1 MSSHTPEKHTIHQLM
16 ENPVLFEPMP
26 RPRYPLVLCH
36 GLYDFDTRR
45 PDSLPSTRMH
55 YWASGRSNTLRFDD
69 YTSRTQFMV
78 STWPLSVILYLVYS
92 AELRVGE
99 DLMGRRDTILGYVDD
114 TAYVVVGDSIAQ
126 NAEKLK
132 AVAE

>member
-1 MSSHTPEKHTIHQLM
+1 MPKAYRPIALQNTVGKIMEAVVADRLTALLEAEGALPAKHFGGRRLRAEGAPE
-16 ENPVLFEPMP
+16 PV
-26 RPRYPLVLCH
+26 
-36 GLYDFDTRR
+36 
-45 PDSLPSTRMH
+45 
-55 YWASGRSNTLRFDD
+55 GRSNTLRFDD
-69 YTSRTQFMV
+69 YTSRTQFKV

-92 AELRVGE
+92 AELWVGE